1 MTASEVA
8 GAARRTSARSVARLT
23 EALSTPGTA
32 AMAFS
37 TRRTQEAQVIP
48 STGKLWSGGG
58 VIWFMVVLSL
68 PFLHHRQA

>member
-1 MTASEVA
+1 
-8 GAARRTSARSVARLT
+8 
-23 EALSTPGTA
+23 
-32 AMAFS
+32 MAFS